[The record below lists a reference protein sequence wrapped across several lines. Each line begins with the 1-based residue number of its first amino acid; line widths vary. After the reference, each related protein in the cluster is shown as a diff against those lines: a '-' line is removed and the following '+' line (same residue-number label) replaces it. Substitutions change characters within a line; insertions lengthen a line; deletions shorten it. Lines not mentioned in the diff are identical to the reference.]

1 LDFESHRLLCRSE
14 SRQWHHS
21 RRVFYPFSVDV
32 NAQDDE
38 VWHNVGKGIGNLQ
51 ALGKIEF
58 SSCYTT
64 DDDDDDENDDEEE
77 DEDEDDEDDLPTL
90 DWEILARILSQV

>member
-1 LDFESHRLLCRSE
+1 
-14 SRQWHHS
+14 
-21 RRVFYPFSVDV
+21 VFYPFSVDV

-64 DDDDDDENDDEEE
+64 DDNVDENDGNDDEE
-77 DEDEDDEDDLPTL
+77 EDDLPTL
-90 DWEILARILSQV
+90 DWEILARMLSQV